1 MTNNSQR
8 NIDIPLNRRNRDYTL
23 SGNIFV
29 YSARARARASAS
41 AAERGELI
49 YQLPNGI
56 FSRSGQAKLQL
67 RTTTWIMR

>member
-29 YSARARARASAS
+29 YSARARARER
-41 AAERGELI
+41 ERGGTGRVNL
-49 YQLPNGI
+49 
-56 FSRSGQAKLQL
+56 SV
-67 RTTTWIMR
+67 T